1 MLSETER
8 EREGENSPFVFF
20 FFFSSRFIFRLFIL
34 FLASIHHRISF
45 LLLFF
50 SFSHTVNQS
59 LYILLCDHVQQS
71 IDLLPNVMFCTV
83 VVRSFV
89 SPFLLSWTRK
99 NRTDESLKL
108 IICMLSIHCLGLHF
122 VFFFSFRDK
131 KKRLSLEV

>member
-1 MLSETER
+1 
-8 EREGENSPFVFF
+8 VFF

-71 IDLLPNVMFCTV
+71 IDLLPNVMFCTL
-83 VVRSFV
+83 VVRSY
-89 SPFLLSWTRK
+89 LLSFIMNKT
-99 NRTDESLKL
+99 NRTDESIKL
-108 IICMLSIHCLGLHF
+108 IICMLNIHCLGLRF
-122 VFFFSFRDK
+122 VFFLFFPRQ